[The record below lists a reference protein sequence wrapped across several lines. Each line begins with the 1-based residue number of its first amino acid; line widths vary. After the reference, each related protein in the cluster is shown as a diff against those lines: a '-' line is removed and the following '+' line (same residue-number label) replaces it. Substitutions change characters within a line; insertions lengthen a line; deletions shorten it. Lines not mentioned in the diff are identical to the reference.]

1 MEGTGAAKA
10 LRQGGVLRVEG
21 PARRLLQESWEV
33 VANPFGKA
41 AGTDLGRTCRPLK
54 RTLGIILR
62 WENVVSQAI

>member
-1 MEGTGAAKA
+1 M
-10 LRQGGVLRVEG
+10 LRVEG